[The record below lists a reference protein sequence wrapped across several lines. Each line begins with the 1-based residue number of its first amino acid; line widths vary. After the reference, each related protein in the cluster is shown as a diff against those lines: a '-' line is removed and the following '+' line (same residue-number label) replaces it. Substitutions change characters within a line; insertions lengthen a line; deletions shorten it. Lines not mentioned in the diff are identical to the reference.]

1 VCLLHHSCWQAV
13 PTQLLLQHQT
23 KLYLIDLT
31 DTTRDLFYHLALH
44 RWEAHGQLE
53 LDPPLPVA
61 DLLLAALG
69 EEAAA
74 GRWQV
79 GSAANGQ
86 GVCVVGGWGRGEAGG
101 LAPLERQAAG
111 RQPGSR
117 QL

>member
-1 VCLLHHSCWQAV
+1 MQAD

-23 KLYLIDLT
+23 KLYLVDLT
-31 DTTRDLFYHLALH
+31 DTTSDLFYQLALH
-44 RWEAHGQLE
+44 RWEAHAQLA

-79 GSAANGQ
+79 GPPCKRAGC
-86 GVCVVGGWGRGEAGG
+86 VCMCEGAVSRGREWAWGGGGREALGGRSKAGG
-101 LAPLERQAAG
+101 RQADG
-111 RQPGSR
+111 R
-117 QL
+117 